1 MVLGKSEI
9 GYASIVVVGLALAL
23 GVRVEAKRE
32 YDSAREHYIAASSA
46 EANTAA
52 RHVHDALQS
61 IYENIRT
68 LTFLPSVRKL
78 NRHGTNLDADGR
90 EAIQQVYNN

>member
-1 MVLGKSEI
+1 MVLRTAWA
-9 GYASIVVVGLALAL
+9 GYACIVVIGLALVV
-23 GVRVEAKRE
+23 GVRSEAQSE
-32 YDSAREHYIAASSA
+32 YDSARQHYVEASRA
-46 EANTAA
+46 EADRAA

-90 EAIQQVYNN
+90 